1 MACYRLNFT
10 VLPYP
15 IWAFC
20 LTNKIVPIYLKFPD
34 MYFNIGW
41 IPVIKCILNNFGFGW
56 SMWLLPILSN
66 TSGLVLQNRCFKI
79 VLHFVFLPVLLEN
92 HFLHFPSLFSIP
104 LGTCFFFLISFYIFH
119 SFFSFPSLSLRCSFQ
134 LSFSPP
140 IFLLFSFFFL
150 PMFTTFLI
158 LFHISY
164 LLFPIFFFV
173 FGLLIIRCMLKG

>member
-1 MACYRLNFT
+1 MQQYA
-10 VLPYP
+10 
-15 IWAFC
+15 
-20 LTNKIVPIYLKFPD
+20 
-34 MYFNIGW
+34 
-41 IPVIKCILNNFGFGW
+41 NNFGFGW

-134 LSFSPP
+134 LSFSSP
-140 IFLLFSFFFL
+140 IFLLFSFFLCSLLFL
-150 PMFTTFLI
+150 FSFI
-158 LFHISY
+158 
-164 LLFPIFFFV
+164 FPIFFSPSSFSSLV
-173 FGLLIIRCMLKG
+173 C